1 MAFRR
6 VEPLDQT
13 GRQTS
18 REEGLGSRKST
29 GAAWTGRRIVAR
41 AAEILR
47 TDGVRTLWFKI
58 LGETVYHRLLLSER
72 RLDEPIPEVRSAL
85 PITIGFLGP
94 GDIDAYLLFRPDATR
109 AEFHRRLNSGHRCV
123 GAWYEGRIVQAGWL
137 TLGSAWIGSVGVE
150 IPLAPGDAYTYE
162 SYTAPDFRRSDL
174 ATTRLAWVMRHLRDA
189 GYRRLLAAVV
199 PENRPGFRTI
209 EKMGYRVVGI
219 AGYVRLGRWRRT
231 FWRFHPAGESSDEG
245 PTYWDEILTRV
256 ERSGHYLDGFLG
268 EMKRQ
273 AHFDLVRRW
282 GGLPA
287 SGRVLKTDLFEE
299 ATGPDAFL
307 ADLARG
313 GATAVG
319 MDLSPA
325 VVRRARAR
333 YGDAHRYVVSDV
345 RRLPFAP
352 GSFALIV
359 SPSTLD
365 HFADPDDL
373 GRALRELVRMLAPG
387 GRLIVTL
394 DNRQNVLDPLLRL
407 ATRLGMTPYRLG
419 RSYSIAELTA
429 ELERAGVRVEGTT
442 AILHNPRLL
451 AVAGV
456 RLTRRLGW
464 LGWLVQRGLQ
474 GAQRLEG
481 TRWQYRTG
489 SFVAASGVRRAD
501 PDHGGG

>member
-1 MAFRR
+1 M
-6 VEPLDQT
+6 
-13 GRQTS
+13 
-18 REEGLGSRKST
+18 
-29 GAAWTGRRIVAR
+29 
-41 AAEILR
+41 
-47 TDGVRTLWFKI
+47 DGVRALWFKI
-58 LGETVYHRLLLSER
+58 LGETVYNRLLLTER

-94 GDIDAYLLFRPDATR
+94 GDIDAYLRFRPDAAR
-109 AEFHRRLNSGHRCV
+109 GEVHRRLDSDHRCV
-123 GAWYEGRIVQAGWL
+123 LAWHEGRIVQAGWL
-137 TLGSAWIGSVGVE
+137 MVGGAWIGSVGVE
-150 IPLAPGDAYTYE
+150 IPLALGDAYTYE

-174 ATTRLAWVMRHLRDA
+174 ATVRLAWVMRYLRNA
-189 GYRRLLAAVV
+189 GYSRLLAAVV

-209 EKMGYRVVGI
+209 EKMGYRVVGV
-219 AGYVRLGRWRRT
+219 AGCVRLGRWRRT
-231 FWRFHPAGESSDEG
+231 FWRFHPARESSVEG
-245 PTYWDEILTRV
+245 PAYWDQVLTRV
-256 ERSGHYLDGFLG
+256 ERSGHYLDDFLG

-273 AHFDLVRRW
+273 AHLALVRRW

-287 SGRVLKTDLFEE
+287 SGLVLKTDLFEE

-307 ADLARG
+307 ADLGRPG
-313 GATAVG
+313 VTAVG
-319 MDLSPA
+319 IDLSPA
-325 VVRRARAR
+325 IVSRARAR
-333 YGDAHRYVVSDV
+333 QGDAHRYVVCDV

-352 GSFALIV
+352 GSFSLIV

-373 GRALRELVRMLAPG
+373 GRALRELVRVLAPG

-394 DNRQNVLDPLLRL
+394 DNRQNVFDPLLRL

-419 RSYSIAELTA
+419 RSYSIAELRA
-429 ELERAGVRVEGTT
+429 ELERAGVRVEATT

-464 LGWLVQRGLQ
+464 LGRLVQRGLQ

-489 SFVAASGVRRAD
+489 SFVAACGVRSAG
-501 PDHGGG
+501 PDELEAKARRHGGG